1 MLTVLKKQIRNI
13 GVGMVSTGLILS
25 PVFPF
30 GVKAVQAAPPPLI
43 QAITPSFVC
52 WEAVGNQYSA
62 KFSWTNP
69 NNFPVLILVSNAF
82 NRVTGGGLSGISHG
96 QPTLFGANTNGNF
109 TVAFDGSNLTWRL
122 NTPGL
127 LNGGP
132 ISVVANISDPAKN
145 CNPAPLP
152 DPQYRVLVQMDP
164 QNGGD
169 QFDVNSIPLFIAG
182 ASVQNGVY
190 QTYPPNAPQSVFAI
204 HPAGFDYKVEGDCDG
219 AANIF
224 LVPGDV
230 KTCILH
236 YTARPSSIT
245 VNKVV
250 NNTVGGAKTAGDFTL
265 QVNNQTVTNGAKN
278 TYLPGT
284 YTVSELADTAYEGTF
299 SGDCSPTGTI
309 ALGYGEDKVCTLTNS
324 DKPGMITF
332 HLDVINDNG
341 GTATVSDFS
350 MLLDT
355 TPMPNDTAVA
365 IYAQTWPISISGPS
379 GYAFDITDCPQQL
392 PVVNG
397 ESRTCHLTANDIAS
411 KVIIKKV
418 VVNDNHG
425 ARKASSFKARVLNNN
440 AKTAWFNLTADEAG
454 IEKPLVPGSYEV
466 KEQNYARYAKTY
478 SEECSGTVG
487 LGETK
492 TCTITNDDI
501 PDELTVIKHVAGTTE
516 GDKVA
521 ADFTLKVTPRF
532 GLETTV
538 TGSEAGE
545 VVTLNRGRYSV
556 TETNPD
562 AAFDTTYSKGCF
574 GRMPLNGKR
583 TCIVT
588 NTKKPVEPPPTG
600 TLTVKKVVIGGPQN
614 AEDFEL
620 SIDTTSPDHIT
631 SFAGSTEGTATV
643 LPVGTYNVTET
654 PDEEDASYTVSY
666 GENCKNVTIES
677 GDQKECIVTN
687 TYQFANITVTKIIN
701 NEEGG
706 EKQVS
711 DFPLSLNDGENE
723 PVSITSGQAMDIAP
737 GTYSVSE
744 VNPKEWNYTAS
755 FSSDCAGTNQEDENA
770 LPPGSMLLEAGKSY
784 TCTLTNTYVEPPFV
798 QTTGT
803 LIVVKQVVN
812 DNGREKSAKDFTMR
826 VTGQNP
832 TLANPTEEVPT
843 ILSKFSEAPSELTF
857 PGDSEGTTVILEA
870 GEYSA
875 DEFADE
881 EYTKT
886 LSEQCSGTIAA
897 GETKRCVITNDD
909 TATSGPATL
918 IVKKELIN
926 NNGKKKTPAEFR
938 IRVTGT
944 SASPAE
950 FGASAEGTVVTLMSG
965 TYSVSEDPD
974 AEYTSTL
981 SETCSGTI
989 LPGQTITCVV
999 TNDDIPMTIN
1009 EGGNGNGGGGGG
1021 GSGGGAGGLP
1031 ASTGGG
1037 ASGFGGGPS
1046 TPSLSSI
1053 GRVLG
1058 VEFTNTAAGACT
1070 LEEPEAGLIVINTQ
1084 DIVNALGAAR
1094 DTNLEQLFLTR
1105 LVSRV
1110 APPEST
1116 DSEKSAINNFTTYG
1130 TRSNLRLGAGERA
1143 GVVDS
1148 FRAIYGHVPKS
1159 DCEWQEAIRIAN
1171 SKAPS
1176 KLNPER
1182 EKAAETLFK
1191 KIYRRDA
1198 DRSQE
1203 KDNKTILIMSYGI
1216 RSQVRDLNVERAAI
1230 RSFRRIFGKV
1240 PSNATEWDTMR
1251 GMAYGGL
1258 KLP

>member
-1 MLTVLKKQIRNI
+1 MLNVLKKHVRNI
-13 GVGMVSTGLILS
+13 GVGLVTTGLILS

-30 GVKAVQAAPPPLI
+30 GVNAVQAAPAPLI

-62 KFSWTNP
+62 KFAWTNP

-82 NRVTGGGLSGISHG
+82 NRVTGGGLSGNSHG
-96 QPTLFGANTNGNF
+96 QTTLFGANTTGNF
-109 TVAFDGSNLTWRL
+109 TVNFDGSNLTWRL
-122 NTPGL
+122 NTPGI

-132 ISVVANISDPAKN
+132 ISAVANITDPAKN

-152 DPQYRVLVQMDP
+152 DPQYRIVVQIDP

-169 QFDVNSIPLFIAG
+169 LYDPNSIPLFVG
-182 ASVQNGVY
+182 GSSVLNGVY
-190 QTYPPNAPQSVFAI
+190 YTYAPSMHSVFAI
-204 HPAGFDYKVEGDCDG
+204 EPAGFDRIIEGDCDFAG
-219 AANIF
+219 NIT
-224 LVPGDV
+224 LAPGDV

-250 NNTVGGAKTAGDFTL
+250 NNTVGGAKAAGDFSL
-265 QVNNQTVTNGAKN
+265 QVNNQSVTNGAKN
-278 TYLPGT
+278 TYLPGV
-284 YTVSELADTAYEGTF
+284 YSVSELTDSAYEGTF
-299 SGDCSPTGTI
+299 SGDCSSTGTI
-309 ALGYGEDKVCTLTNS
+309 TLGYGQDAVCTLTNS

-332 HLDVINDNG
+332 HLDVTNDDG
-341 GTATVSDFS
+341 GSATVNDFS
-350 MLLDT
+350 MLLDS
-355 TPMPNDTAVA
+355 TPMPNDVPVA
-365 IYAQTWPISISGPS
+365 IYAQPWPIYISGPA
-379 GYAFDITDCPQQL
+379 GYSYDITDCPQLL

-397 ESRTCHLTANDIAS
+397 ESRTCHLTANDMAS

-418 VVNDNHG
+418 VVNDNQG

-440 AKTAWFNLTADEAG
+440 AKTPWFNLTGDEAG
-454 IEKPLVPGSYEV
+454 IEQKVVPGTFEV
-466 KEQNYARYAKTY
+466 KEQNYPRYAKSF

-501 PDELTVIKHVAGTTE
+501 PGELTVVKHVAGTTE
-516 GDKVA
+516 GDKA
-521 ADFTLKVTPRF
+521 ASDFTLKVTPRF
-532 GLETTV
+532 GEEVTV
-538 TGSEAGE
+538 TGNEAGE

-562 AAFDTTYSKGCF
+562 SAFDTTYSSGCF

-583 TCIVT
+583 TCVVT

-600 TLTVKKVVIGGPQN
+600 TLTVKKVVIGGPET
-614 AEDFEL
+614 AADFEL
-620 SIDTTSPDHIT
+620 NIDTTSPDHIT
-631 SFAGSTEGTATV
+631 SFPGNEEGTSTV
-643 LPVGTYNVTET
+643 VPVGTYNVSET

-677 GDQKECIVTN
+677 GDQKECVVTN
-687 TYQFANITVTKIIN
+687 TYQYANVTVTKIVN
-701 NEEGG
+701 NEDGG
-706 EKQVS
+706 QKEVS
-711 DFPLSLNDGENE
+711 DFPLSLSNGENE
-723 PVSITSGQAMDIAP
+723 PVSITSGEAMDVAP
-737 GTYSVSE
+737 GTYLVSE
-744 VNPKEWNYTAS
+744 VNPEEWNYTAS
-755 FSSDCAGTNQEDENA
+755 FSGDCAGTIDPETETG
-770 LPPGSMLLEAGKSY
+770 LPPGNMALEAGKSY
-784 TCTLTNTYVEPPFV
+784 ACTLTNTYVQPPFV

-803 LIVVKQVVN
+803 LVVVKQVVN
-812 DNGREKSAKDFTMR
+812 DNGREKNSNDFMMR

-832 TLANPTEEVPT
+832 TLQYPSEET
-843 ILSKFSEAPSELTF
+843 SQSKFSEAPSELTF
-857 PGDSEGTTVILEA
+857 PGDSEGVSVILGA

-881 EYTKT
+881 EYSMS
-886 LSEQCSGTIAA
+886 LSEDCSGTIAP

-926 NNGKKKTPAEFR
+926 DNGKKKTPAEFR
-938 IRVTGT
+938 IRVTG
-944 SASPAE
+944 SGASPAE
-950 FGASAEGTVVTLMSG
+950 FGASQQGTVVTLMSG

-999 TNDDIPMTIN
+999 TNDDIPMTVNGGGN
-1009 EGGNGNGGGGGG
+1009 EGGGNGGSGGS
-1021 GSGGGAGGLP
+1021 SGGGAGGLP
-1031 ASTGGG
+1031 ASNGGG
-1037 ASGFGGGPS
+1037 ATGFSSPS

-1058 VEFTNTAAGACT
+1058 VEFVNTGAGACT
-1070 LEEPEAGLIVINTQ
+1070 LEEAEAGLIVINTQ
-1084 DIVNALGAAR
+1084 DIVTALGTAR
-1094 DTNLEQLFLTR
+1094 DTNLEQMFLTR
-1105 LVSRV
+1105 LVSRI
-1110 APPEST
+1110 APPDAT
-1116 DSEKSAINNFTTYG
+1116 DGEKSAINNFTTYG

-1148 FRAIYGHVPKS
+1148 FRAIYGHVPKT

-1182 EKAAETLFK
+1182 EKAAEVLFK

-1251 GMAYGGL
+1251 GMAYGGI